1 MKFVSLLLCFTAALA
16 TLLSRNAQI
25 LLGSTLQVTK
35 ATLIEA
41 LRNLKASRLR
51 KATEGTSQLLLAV

>member
-25 LLGSTLQVTK
+25 LLGLTLQIIK
-35 ATLIEA
+35 ATLIVA
-41 LRNLKASRLR
+41 LGNPMASRLR
-51 KATEGTSQLLLAV
+51 KATEGTSQLLLVV